1 MNRAPWHSGSYIQR
15 PNPKVNRS
23 IRFDLSTTVQRR
35 PHISAKTP
43 WHGELPDD
51 TGRGQGGAF
60 HIFSRWYSC
69 HILVCNLET
78 AAFIIWKGCMIAAPH
93 KGTRL
98 STLGPQNLNRSARQG
113 DETTLDNLGVNM
125 YTTCVYVCLYVCL
138 SVCMCVCLSVWVANF
153 LGDYVLE
160 LVHQLIVRW
169 QSDYCS
175 SAFVTGSQQL
185 GVLSQKGH
193 RYESPLAMESISMI
207 YTLTSRL
214 HAIRTPHA
222 RLTMSF
228 VRRRNL

>member
-1 MNRAPWHSGSYIQR
+1 MAWW
-15 PNPKVNRS
+15 
-23 IRFDLSTTVQRR
+23 
-35 PHISAKTP
+35 A
-43 WHGELPDD
+43 
-51 TGRGQGGAF
+51 TGRHWPWPGWCLS
-60 HIFSRWYSC
+60 HLLPL
-69 HILVCNLET
+69 ILLSHFGVQLRDSSIHNL
-78 AAFIIWKGCMIAAPH
+78 KSCMIAAPH

-138 SVCMCVCLSVWVANF
+138 SVCMCVCLSVWIANF

-169 QSDYCS
+169 QSDYCF